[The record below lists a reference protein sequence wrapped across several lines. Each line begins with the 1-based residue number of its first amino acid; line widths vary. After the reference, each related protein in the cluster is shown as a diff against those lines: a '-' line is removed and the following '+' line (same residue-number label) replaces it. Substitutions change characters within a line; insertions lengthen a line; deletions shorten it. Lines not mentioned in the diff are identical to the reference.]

1 MTADNTCPICGFQGI
16 SADKAKCPQCDA
28 DISCFRVLD
37 SLPDTVAPERP
48 VTRQR
53 SIVGAGIVLLLCV
66 ILGGFLGWVFRDKEI
81 KSLMS
86 YRQIYP
92 VSIRIDMEAELE
104 RRACQR
110 RLEAEA
116 GISIPT
122 AIFFDEPEMVKG
134 LKGEDRELPTAE
146 EKKQAAEES
155 PEKAVEQKD
164 SQLGDGFWTYHAAAD
179 DTLWRISAKYYGTGT
194 YFPVL
199 LKDNPGMGIY
209 DLRKDLG
216 IRILRDPRLAEQV
229 YEEITTKDGT
239 RIYYLYMV
247 EKGDTLESI
256 ARRFYGKETMVD
268 RLHLLNPDMGPNPG
282 EKVRIEL
289 E

>member
-1 MTADNTCPICGFQGI
+1 MTANNTCPICDFQGI

-37 SLPDTVAPERP
+37 SLPDTVAPEGP
-48 VTRQR
+48 VKRQR
-53 SIVGAGIVLLLCV
+53 SIVGAGIALLLCV

-81 KSLMS
+81 KSPTS
-86 YRQIYP
+86 YGQIYP
-92 VSIRIDMEAELE
+92 VSVRIDMKAELE
-104 RRACQR
+104 RRARQR
-110 RLEAEA
+110 PLEAEA
-116 GISIPT
+116 EISIPT
-122 AIFFDEPEMVKG
+122 MIFFDGPEMTEG
-134 LKGEDRELPTAE
+134 FKGEDGDIPAAE
-146 EKKQAAEES
+146 EKKQGAEES
-155 PEKAVEQKD
+155 LEKAIEQKS
-164 SQLGDGFWTYHAAAD
+164 SQLEDGFWTYHAAAD

-209 DLRKDLG
+209 DLEKDLG
-216 IRILRDPRLAEQV
+216 IRILKDPRLAEQV
-229 YEEITTKDGT
+229 YKEITTKDGT
-239 RIYYLYMV
+239 GVYYLYVV

-268 RLHLLNPDMGPNPG
+268 RLHLLNPDVEPKLG
-282 EKVRIEL
+282 EKIRIEL